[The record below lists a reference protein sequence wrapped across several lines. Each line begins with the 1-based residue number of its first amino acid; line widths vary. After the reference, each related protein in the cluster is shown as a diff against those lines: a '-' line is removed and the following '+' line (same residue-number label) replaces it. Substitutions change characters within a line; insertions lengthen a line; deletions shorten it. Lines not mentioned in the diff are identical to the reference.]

1 MTNLEIAMKMR
12 GTRPIELAEVLGI
25 VRQNIG
31 AYIHGQR
38 ALGPAML
45 PVVADALGVSQAYLR
60 GIADRLP
67 VYDWES
73 GKTTACPI
81 MAETVIDGYGCY
93 YIVEHPEV
101 GWMAVILSDGIHL
114 TPKDWAAA
122 QPLTLED
129 VAKAE
134 WVDQRGVE
142 AVVVDGLPRVVDIG
156 RYPK

>member
-12 GTRPIELAEVLGI
+12 GMRPIELAEVLGV

-38 ALGPAML
+38 ALGPTML
-45 PVVADALGVSQAYLR
+45 PVVAEALGVSQAYLR

-81 MAETVIDGYGCY
+81 MSETDIDGYGSY
-93 YIVEHPEV
+93 YIVDHPEI
-101 GWMAVILSDGIHL
+101 GWMAVIMSVGIQF
-114 TPKDWAAA
+114 TPRDWQGA
-122 QPLTLED
+122 QPLSVED
-129 VAKAE
+129 IASTE
-134 WVDQRGVE
+134 WVDYMGRE
-142 AVVVDGLPRVVDIG
+142 AIMLDGLPRVLAG
-156 RYPK
+156 

>member
-12 GTRPIELAEVLGI
+12 GMRPIELAEVLGV

-45 PVVADALGVSQAYLR
+45 PVVAEALGVSQAYLR

-67 VYDWES
+67 VYDWAS

-81 MAETVIDGYGCY
+81 MSETDIDGYGSY
-93 YIVEHPEV
+93 YIVDHPEI
-101 GWMAVILSDGIHL
+101 GWMAVIMSSGIQL
-114 TPKDWAAA
+114 TPRDWQGT
-122 QPLTLED
+122 QPLSVED
-129 VAKAE
+129 IVSTE
-134 WVDQRGVE
+134 WVDYMGRE
-142 AVVVDGLPRVVDIG
+142 AIMLDGLPRVLIG
-156 RYPK
+156 

>member
-12 GTRPIELAEVLGI
+12 GMRPIELAEVLGV

-45 PVVADALGVSQAYLR
+45 PVVAEALGVSQAYLR

-73 GKTTACPI
+73 GQVVACPI

-93 YIVEHPEV
+93 YIVEHPDV
-101 GWMAVILSDGIHL
+101 GWMAVIMSSGIQL
-114 TPKDWAAA
+114 TPRDWQGP
-122 QPLTLED
+122 QPLSVED
-129 VAKAE
+129 IAGTE
-134 WVDQRGVE
+134 WVDYMGRE
-142 AVVVDGLPRVVDIG
+142 ATMFDGLPKVLVG
-156 RYPK
+156 

>member
-38 ALGPAML
+38 TLGPTML
-45 PVVADALGVSQAYLR
+45 PAVADALGVSQAYLR

-73 GKTTACPI
+73 GQVVACPI
-81 MAETVIDGYGCY
+81 IAETVIDGYGCY
-93 YIVEHPEV
+93 YIVEHPDV
-101 GWMAVILSDGIHL
+101 GWMAVIMSSGIQF
-114 TPKDWAAA
+114 TPRDWQGP
-122 QPLTLED
+122 QPLTVDEI
-129 VAKAE
+129 ASTE
-134 WVDQRGVE
+134 WVDRTGTDVIMF
-142 AVVVDGLPRVVDIG
+142 DGLPRVMM
-156 RYPK
+156 

>member
-12 GTRPIELAEVLGI
+12 GMRPIELAEVLGV

-45 PVVADALGVSQAYLR
+45 PVVAEALGVSQAYLR

-67 VYDWES
+67 VYDWAS

-81 MAETVIDGYGCY
+81 MSETDIDGYGSY
-93 YIVEHPEV
+93 YIVDHPEI
-101 GWMAVILSDGIHL
+101 GWMAVIMSVGIQF
-114 TPKDWAAA
+114 TPRDWQGA
-122 QPLTLED
+122 QPLTVDEIAG
-129 VAKAE
+129 VK
-134 WVDQRGVE
+134 WVDRTGAD
-142 AVVVDGLPRVVDIG
+142 AVMFDGLPRVMG
-156 RYPK
+156 

>member
-38 ALGPAML
+38 TLGPTML
-45 PVVADALGVSQAYLR
+45 PAVADALGVSQAYLR

-73 GKTTACPI
+73 RQVVACPI

-93 YIVEHPEV
+93 YIVEHPDV
-101 GWMAVILSDGIHL
+101 GWMAVIMSSGIQF
-114 TPKDWAAA
+114 TPRDWQGP
-122 QPLTLED
+122 QPLTVDEI
-129 VAKAE
+129 ASTE
-134 WVDQRGVE
+134 WVDRTGTDVIMF
-142 AVVVDGLPRVVDIG
+142 DGLPRVMM
-156 RYPK
+156 

>member
-12 GTRPIELAEVLGI
+12 GMRPIELAEVLGV

-45 PVVADALGVSQAYLR
+45 PVVAEALGVSQAYLR

-73 GKTTACPI
+73 GQVVACPI

-93 YIVEHPEV
+93 YIVEHPDV
-101 GWMAVILSDGIHL
+101 GWMAVIMSSGIQL
-114 TPKDWAAA
+114 TPRDWQGP
-122 QPLTLED
+122 QPLWVED
-129 VAKAE
+129 IAGTE
-134 WVDQRGVE
+134 WVDYMGRE
-142 AVVVDGLPRVVDIG
+142 ATMFDGLPKVLVG
-156 RYPK
+156 

>member
-12 GTRPIELAEVLGI
+12 GMRPIELAEVLGV

-45 PVVADALGVSQAYLR
+45 PVVAEALGVSQAYLR

-67 VYDWES
+67 VYDWAS

-81 MAETVIDGYGCY
+81 MSETDIDGYGSY
-93 YIVEHPEV
+93 YIVDHPEI
-101 GWMAVILSDGIHL
+101 GWMAVIMSVGIQF
-114 TPKDWAAA
+114 TPRDWQGA
-122 QPLTLED
+122 QPLTVDEIAG
-129 VAKAE
+129 VK
-134 WVDQRGVE
+134 WVDHTGAD
-142 AVVVDGLPRVVDIG
+142 AVMFDGLPG
-156 RYPK
+156 

>member
-12 GTRPIELAEVLGI
+12 GMRPIELAEVLGV

-45 PVVADALGVSQAYLR
+45 PVVAEALGVSQAYLR

-81 MAETVIDGYGCY
+81 MSETDIDGYGSY
-93 YIVEHPEV
+93 YIVDHPEI
-101 GWMAVILSDGIHL
+101 GWMAVIMSVGIQF
-114 TPKDWAAA
+114 TPRDWQGA
-122 QPLTLED
+122 QPLTVDEIAG
-129 VAKAE
+129 VK
-134 WVDQRGVE
+134 WVDRTGAD
-142 AVVVDGLPRVVDIG
+142 AVMFDGLPRVMG
-156 RYPK
+156 

>member
-12 GTRPIELAEVLGI
+12 GMRPIELAEVLGV

-45 PVVADALGVSQAYLR
+45 PAAAGALGVSQAYLR

-73 GKTTACPI
+73 GQVVACPI
-81 MAETVIDGYGCY
+81 MSETDIDGYGIY
-93 YIVEHPEV
+93 YIVDHPEI
-101 GWMAVILSDGIHL
+101 GWMAVIMSVGIQF
-114 TPKDWAAA
+114 TPRDWQGT
-122 QPLTLED
+122 QPLTVE
-129 VAKAE
+129 AIANTE
-134 WVDQRGVE
+134 WVDYMGRE
-142 AVVVDGLPRVVDIG
+142 AIMIDGLPRVFAG
-156 RYPK
+156 